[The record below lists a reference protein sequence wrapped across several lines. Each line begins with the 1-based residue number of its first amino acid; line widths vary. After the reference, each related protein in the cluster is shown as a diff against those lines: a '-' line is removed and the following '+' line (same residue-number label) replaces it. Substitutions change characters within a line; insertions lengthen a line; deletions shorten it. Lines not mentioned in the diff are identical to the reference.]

1 MKSPII
7 RGILIPSSY
16 EKHNNG
22 GENAAK
28 ELAEN
33 IFSQAELAEGYRR
46 GLCVH
51 RQPRPAA
58 GKAADRKR
66 LPVGQTLGGTAYA
79 ACHFNKGHY
88 GASDGVGQGREKDTR
103 KSAYHRKKHYRS
115 ANKRSGGAS
124 LAKS

>member
-1 MKSPII
+1 MPAFSLPPNHPTSLAVILKTYMYVAVLLGLCPKMKSPII

-46 GLCVH
+46 GLCV
-51 RQPRPAA
+51 
-58 GKAADRKR
+58 
-66 LPVGQTLGGTAYA
+66 
-79 ACHFNKGHY
+79 
-88 GASDGVGQGREKDTR
+88 
-103 KSAYHRKKHYRS
+103 YR
-115 ANKRSGGAS
+115 
-124 LAKS
+124 